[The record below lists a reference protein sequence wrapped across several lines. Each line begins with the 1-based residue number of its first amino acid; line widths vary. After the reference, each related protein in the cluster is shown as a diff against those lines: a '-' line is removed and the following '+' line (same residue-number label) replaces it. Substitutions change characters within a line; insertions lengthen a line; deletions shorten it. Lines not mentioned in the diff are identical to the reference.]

1 MNLSWV
7 YLKCTSDVV
16 PDWIPLRVLEEQSS
30 LKDKLL
36 TFFSLQKAQKHS
48 VCFCSFFPASEAM
61 FVPSIKWSQT
71 KWLHESSGKS
81 NSGRWSLMVL
91 NLNCLLAPY
100 WSLANFGIWRRTGT
114 CLGSSL
120 AAHGAI
126 CITSFIWKLNL
137 HSQNMAGLTLQ
148 ATAIADCK
156 TLNAQNWKW
165 RYSFLSITQNICLFS
180 L

>member
-1 MNLSWV
+1 MSYLIGSHSG
-7 YLKCTSDVV
+7 YLK
-16 PDWIPLRVLEEQSS
+16 SS
-30 LKDKLL
+30 HPWKTNSWL
-36 TFFSLQKAQKHS
+36 FSPFRKHRNIQFAS
-48 VCFCSFFPASEAM
+48 APASEAM

-100 WSLANFGIWRRTGT
+100 WSLASFGIWRRTGT

-137 HSQNMAGLTLQ
+137 HFQNIAGLMLE
-148 ATAIADCK
+148 AIAIADCK
-156 TLNAQNWKW
+156 TLNARKWKW
-165 RYSFLSITQNICLFS
+165 RYSFLSITQDICLLS